1 MPKEYLVEI
10 FTPLTILSP
19 EDRKAARRPHNS
31 SIKEDTM
38 PLVISTNFASMHAV
52 RNLQK
57 NNDALHNSLN
67 KLSSGQRIHRPQDDA
82 GGMSVH
88 LKLASAAI
96 RSEVVKNNIQNGISF
111 LQARDGV
118 IENAMNVVSRIHELR
133 ALSNDPTKNAGDIE
147 NYNEEFQALRQH
159 LFDLQNEEFNGV
171 AMFNKVSNAEQ
182 QDTANSGVYEI
193 FTSDQTDANGAPSFI
208 IEGIYLTSTLD
219 DITDPNVTI
228 DAINDSAIHH
238 SSLANHLTDVSVDT
252 EELIHEMDLLA
263 DIRSRN
269 GASISALLHAYDKLS
284 ISKENLSL
292 AASRI
297 MDVNIAEESSNLAR
311 VNILTQASSSMLTQ
325 ANASSQTALNLL
337 RS

>member
-1 MPKEYLVEI
+1 MRYAICRRTTTP
-10 FTPLTILSP
+10 FTI
-19 EDRKAARRPHNS
+19 
-31 SIKEDTM
+31 
-38 PLVISTNFASMHAV
+38 
-52 RNLQK
+52 
-57 NNDALHNSLN
+57 
-67 KLSSGQRIHRPQDDA
+67 
-82 GGMSVH
+82 
-88 LKLASAAI
+88 
-96 RSEVVKNNIQNGISF
+96 VVKNNIQNGISF

-297 MDVNIAEESSNLAR
+297 MDVNVAEESSNLAR